1 MSSTHDPIE
10 RTAAIKVRCLLYLLE
25 IEHRDIF
32 LVPLVQLHRT
42 CPPSRFKKTISTFM
56 SGPPDSV

>member
-1 MSSTHDPIE
+1 MLPSQFG
-10 RTAAIKVRCLLYLLE
+10 CLLYLLE

-32 LVPLVQLHRT
+32 LVPLVQLHRI
-42 CPPSRFKKTISTFM
+42 CPPSRLKKTISTFV